1 MRFGRLLTVTALLGP
16 MLLSGCSQKPLA
28 RMDSYLGAAG
38 QKDAGA
44 VYVQAMGTP
53 GPVEAGLLLIN
64 DTVAEG
70 SAPAF
75 SDATKAF
82 LTDQVRRRAETS
94 IPVRIVKIVPLDNAT
109 QPRDH
114 QAFVKIARDQ
124 GLSHL
129 LVALFSSAESE
140 VPMMLPFTAD
150 PEQGGGR
157 PKALGFEA
165 VNYALA
171 ELALIDAS
179 GGQVVARSNGRA
191 WSRLNRLNVPVKS
204 NGYPVIHRSLRV
216 APIYPTETEAKDV
229 LRSVAGDEALEQA
242 IYKLEQ
248 SWPKS

>member
-1 MRFGRLLTVTALLGP
+1 MTFGRQFTVLALLVP
-16 MLLSGCSQKPLA
+16 LSFNGCSQRPLA
-28 RMDSYLGAAG
+28 LMDGYLGPAG
-38 QKDAGA
+38 QKEGGV
-44 VYVQAMGTP
+44 VYVQQMGAP

-64 DTVAEG
+64 DTTAEG

-75 SDATKAF
+75 SEATKAF
-82 LTDQVRRRAETS
+82 LSDQVRRRAETS
-94 IPVRIVKIVPLDNAT
+94 IPVRIVKVLTLEGSA

-114 QAFVKIARDQ
+114 QGFVKMARDQ

-157 PKALGFEA
+157 PNALGFEA

-191 WSRLNRLNVPVKS
+191 WGRLNRLNVPVKS
-204 NGYPVIHRSLRV
+204 NGYPVIHRSLRA
-216 APIYPTETEAKDV
+216 APIYPTEVEAKDV
-229 LRSVAGDEALEQA
+229 LRSIAGDEALEQA

>member
-1 MRFGRLLTVTALLGP
+1 MAFSQLFVVAALLGP
-16 MLLSGCSQKPLA
+16 VLLSGCSQKPLA
-28 RMDSYLGAAG
+28 RMDNYLGSAG

-44 VYVQAMGTP
+44 VYVQPTGSP

-64 DTVAEG
+64 DTTAEG

-94 IPVRIVKIVPLDNAT
+94 IPVRIVKVVSLDNST

-114 QAFVKIARDQ
+114 QALVKIARDQ
-124 GLSHL
+124 GLSNL

-157 PKALGFEA
+157 PRALGFEA

-171 ELALIDAS
+171 ELALIETS

-216 APIYPTETEAKDV
+216 APIYPTEVEAKDV